1 MRSVKGWPACAVSAR
16 RKFATYW
23 MTSNTSDCFGT
34 VPICAAR
41 MVATRE
47 VVVPVAGTLAS
58 GAAVMSARRVA
69 RTRVVDS
76 KDVPKAARNRVVDSK
91 DVRRA
96 ARNREVDSKDVRRA
110 ARNRVVDS
118 KVVPKDVHK
127 TAAVSVS
134 PSPPVV
140 TPAPTVAGNLGVNV
154 SQFSLT
160 GLTQPPHKGVG
171 FSFFG

>member
-1 MRSVKGWPACAVSAR
+1 MSAR

-69 RTRVVDS
+69 RTRVADS
-76 KDVPKAARNRVVDSK
+76 KVVPKAARS
-91 DVRRA
+91 
-96 ARNREVDSKDVRRA
+96 
-110 ARNRVVDS
+110 RVVDS
-118 KVVPKDVHK
+118 KVVPKAARSGVVDSKVVHKDVHK
-127 TAAVSVS
+127 TVAVSVS

-154 SQFSLT
+154 SQFRLT
-160 GLTQPPHKGVG
+160 GLTQPPQKGVG
-171 FSFFG
+171 FSLFR

>member
-1 MRSVKGWPACAVSAR
+1 MSAR

-69 RTRVVDS
+69 RS
-76 KDVPKAARNRVVDSK
+76 
-91 DVRRA
+91 
-96 ARNREVDSKDVRRA
+96 
-110 ARNRVVDS
+110 RVVDS
-118 KVVPKDVHK
+118 KVVPKAARSRVVDNKVVPKDVHK
-127 TAAVSVS
+127 TVAVSVS

-140 TPAPTVAGNLGVNV
+140 TPAPTVAGNPGVNV
-154 SQFSLT
+154 SQFRLT
-160 GLTQPPHKGVG
+160 GLTDPPHKGVG